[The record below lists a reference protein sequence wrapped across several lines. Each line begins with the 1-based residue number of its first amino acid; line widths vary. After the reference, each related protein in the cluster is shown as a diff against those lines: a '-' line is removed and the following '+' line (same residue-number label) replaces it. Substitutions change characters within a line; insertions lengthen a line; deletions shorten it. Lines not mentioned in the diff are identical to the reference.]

1 MSGTLAE
8 RDFEVRPVSSR
19 GEIAELLQV
28 REQVFCVE
36 QGVPIRDE
44 RDGRD
49 AEGLHLVAVSAGHVV
64 ATCRLIFSGDAVLLS
79 RLAVDK
85 AERRRGVAGAI
96 LDEADRISRARGQR
110 RILLHAQTYVRELY
124 EKHGYEPHGRE
135 FVDAGIE
142 HIAMEKRL

>member
-1 MSGTLAE
+1 MTDTMAE

-19 GEIAELLQV
+19 EEVAELLQV

-49 AEGLHLVAVSAGHVV
+49 AEGLHLVAIVGGHVV

-85 AERRRGVAGAI
+85 SARRCGIAGAI
-96 LDEADRISRARGQR
+96 LDESDRIARARGQR
-110 RILLHAQTYVRELY
+110 RILLHAQTYVRALY
-124 EKHGYEPHGRE
+124 EKHGYEPRGRI

-142 HIAMEKRL
+142 HIAMEKHL